1 MAPAKS
7 PIWLDNNILVNID
20 QGRMPN
26 FEVEITKLQK
36 DGHEVLLPPAV
47 EIEFLYGEQFR
58 AADTVRRKALLTRLG
73 LDVDTMVNHVPMQQ
87 LRAWRDYAT
96 SHGLSIGD
104 ANIIAQVR
112 ASAQVR
118 GIRNPIFYTR
128 ETGGTLKAMRARGVM
143 AIEFKASS
151 TGTEIPAHLKAP
163 MPKEVPKPPIGSLGP
178 EAFLSEAKAGLFKA
192 GLKAG
197 LKDLV
202 SAENI
207 AAMIPDVILAVADKA
222 AAREAVRVIKDKFKR
237 EGVAKGIAA
246 GVMGWTEKEV
256 ASNLMNHVTPF
267 RLEGLQDPAGLLPYT
282 YMLKLAEAQEN
293 YAVAVAYYF
302 SSSKSSEWKKEM
314 QGKGFGV
321 LRESRYYF
329 GEDPEA
335 LFEYDFIDKLAWAL
349 RRTTDSMIK
358 K

>member
-7 PIWLDNNILVNID
+7 PVWLDNNILVKID
-20 QGRMPN
+20 NGRTPN

-36 DGHEVLLPPAV
+36 DGHEVLLPPSV
-47 EIEFLYGEQFR
+47 EREFLHGQGFR

-73 LDVDTMVNHVPMQQ
+73 LNVDTMVNHVPMQQ
-87 LRAWRDYAT
+87 LQAWRDEAVR
-96 SHGLSIGD
+96 HGLSIPD
-104 ANIIAQVR
+104 ADIIAQVR
-112 ASAQVR
+112 ASAQAR
-118 GIRNPIFYTR
+118 GIRNPMFFTR
-128 ETGGTLKAMRARGVM
+128 ETGGTLIRMRQRGVV
-143 AIEFKASS
+143 ALAFKAPSA
-151 TGTEIPAHLKAP
+151 GTQIPAHLNAP
-163 MPKEVPKPPIGSLGP
+163 VPKEVPEPPIGSLGA
-178 EAFLSEAKAGLFKA
+178 EAFFSEAKAGLFKA

-222 AAREAVRVIKDKFKR
+222 AAREAVRAIKDKFKR

-246 GVMGWTEKEV
+246 GVMSWTEKEV

-267 RLEGLQDPAGLLPYT
+267 RLEGLQDPAGFLPYT

-302 SSSKSSEWKKEM
+302 SSSKSSEWKREM
-314 QGKGFGV
+314 QGKGFKV
-321 LRESRYYF
+321 LRELRYYF

-349 RRTTDSMIK
+349 RPTTDLMIK
-358 K
+358 D